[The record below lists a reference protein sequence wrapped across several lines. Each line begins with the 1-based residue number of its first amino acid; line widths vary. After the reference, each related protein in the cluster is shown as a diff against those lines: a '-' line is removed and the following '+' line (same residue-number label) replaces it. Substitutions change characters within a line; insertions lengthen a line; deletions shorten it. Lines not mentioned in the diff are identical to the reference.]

1 MLHADL
7 DLSIMIKKLNKTNL
21 LEHAINR
28 QAAFRMAGLRSVVNF
43 ASRSLDLLSN
53 PFSYIRG
60 VRITSLSRYSQFI
73 SGFFLHIWIYL
84 QFIEKN
90 KIKIIIIIKNN
101 AANMPI
107 YLELRR
113 PNRISGLDN

>member
-53 PFSYIRG
+53 PFGYIRG
-60 VRITSLSRYSQFI
+60 VRITSLSRYSKI
-73 SGFFLHIWIYL
+73 SGFFFAHLDIFAIYR
-84 QFIEKN
+84 K
-90 KIKIIIIIKNN
+90 KIK
-101 AANMPI
+101 
-107 YLELRR
+107 LR
-113 PNRISGLDN
+113 